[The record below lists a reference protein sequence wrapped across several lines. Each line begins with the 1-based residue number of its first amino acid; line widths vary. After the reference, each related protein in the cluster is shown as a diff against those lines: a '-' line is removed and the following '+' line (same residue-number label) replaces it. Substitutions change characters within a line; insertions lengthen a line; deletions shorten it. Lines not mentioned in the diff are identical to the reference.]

1 LKRRG
6 HLGYY
11 GASEG
16 ACLRLAH
23 PFWTRSLPMD
33 IIPMEYAWIIV
44 AVIILIIVAFIAK
57 GFIDEMR
64 KK

>member
-1 LKRRG
+1 
-6 HLGYY
+6 
-11 GASEG
+11 
-16 ACLRLAH
+16 
-23 PFWTRSLPMD
+23 MD